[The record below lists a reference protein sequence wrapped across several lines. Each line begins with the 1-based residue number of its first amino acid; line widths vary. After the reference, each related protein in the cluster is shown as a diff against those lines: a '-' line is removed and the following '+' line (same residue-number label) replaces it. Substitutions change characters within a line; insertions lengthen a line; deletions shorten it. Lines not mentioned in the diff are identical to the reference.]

1 MIPDKKP
8 ICFLKRFS
16 IPYPIRLFSL
26 DPLIASRSG
35 SLALAHRGRRE
46 HPLGLRAAGGPRR
59 RPPAGSVQIRTLQI
73 RSVRVR
79 VRGCV
84 RVRQSVFSLAQDAK

>member
-26 DPLIASRSG
+26 DPLVASRSG

-46 HPLGLRAAGGPRR
+46 HPLGLRAAGGP
-59 RPPAGSVQIRTLQI
+59 PAGSVQLRILQI